1 MNKTQKRVFFG
12 YDRNALGEFIIW
24 EEQADVVRYIFATY
38 ACGHSLAFIADE
50 LQKIGIPSPTN
61 KPAWGRQITNNIL
74 TNEKYLGDENYPK
87 IIENEIFEQ
96 IIRRKLGNAYSMRYH
111 PSY

>member
-50 LQKIGIPSPTN
+50 LQKIGILSPTN
-61 KPAWGRQITNNIL
+61 KPAWGRQIINNIL
-74 TNEKYLGDENYPK
+74 TNEKYLGDEIYPK

>member
-12 YDRNALGEFIIW
+12 YDRNALGKFVIW

-38 ACGHSLAFIADE
+38 ACGHSLSFITDE

-61 KPAWGRQITNNIL
+61 KPTWGRQIINNIL
-74 TNEKYLGDENYPK
+74 TNEKYLGDGNYPK
-87 IIENEIFEQ
+87 IIENEIFKQ
-96 IIRRKLGNAYSMRYH
+96 VIQRKLGNAYSMRYH